1 MLSMSLSLVAV
12 FLPLLMAACR
22 RRLLREF
29 AVTLSVAIGISLAVS
44 LTLTP
49 MMCGWLLKAASPT
62 SRRATAAF
70 GRLLVAVQ
78 GGYGKSL
85 KWC

>member
-1 MLSMSLSLVAV
+1 
-12 FLPLLMAACR
+12 LPG
-22 RRLLREF
+22 RLLREF

-49 MMCGWLLKAASPT
+49 MMCGWLLKSGKPHQPTRNRGFGHQQAAKAAVA
-62 SRRATAAF
+62 RR
-70 GRLLVAVQ
+70 LVAVQ

-85 KWC
+85 KWVL